1 MPVAPNLPAREVFV
15 EWVHDALGHLYN
27 SRFLDEHPLA
37 DALVGDVADMRQR
50 TQSLRRILV
59 DVVRALRPAPGTP
72 SQSPDWRMHRIL
84 ELRYIEGLTPA
95 EVMERLAL
103 SKSHYFRE
111 QSRVVEAVAAVLWE
125 RALTQTILLPA
136 AQPTMLPAAAELDTG
151 ELDTGDLPG
160 GSRSELAQTEA
171 ERLCAHAIWEAVDI
185 AELLADLRP
194 VIESLAA
201 ANGVALA
208 MPAPA
213 AFPVAHASRTLL
225 RQSLLN
231 VVTYALDMAPGG
243 ALTLAPVT
251 VGMETGFAVR
261 ATRPA
266 AQVAPAKRRQGIGL
280 EIARRLLAAMTGR
293 LTWEEGPDAWEARL
307 LWRTGAGQTLLVV
320 DDNLGFIDLIRR
332 YLTGYNW
339 QVVGAGNGQEARQV
353 LAEQHVS
360 VIVLDVMMPEE
371 DGWELLRALRAT
383 EATRDLTI
391 IVCSVLNEPQLAQ
404 MLGASAYLPKPV
416 SRQALLAAL
425 PVPDANPALTH

>member
-1 MPVAPNLPAREVFV
+1 MPVSPNLPEREVFA
-15 EWVHDALGHLYN
+15 EWVHDALSHLYN

-37 DALVGDVADMRQR
+37 DALVGDVVDMRQR
-50 TQSLRRILV
+50 TQSPRRILV

-72 SQSPDWRMHRIL
+72 SQSPDWRTHRIL

-125 RALTQTILLPA
+125 RALVQTTLPPA
-136 AQPTMLPAAAELDTG
+136 AQPAVLPADDDELDI
-151 ELDTGDLPG
+151 GDLPG
-160 GSRSELAQTEA
+160 GSRSELAHSEA

-201 ANGVALA
+201 VNGVTLS

-243 ALTLAPVT
+243 ALTIAPVT
-251 VGMETGFAVR
+251 LGTETGFAVR
-261 ATRPA
+261 ATRPTAQA
-266 AQVAPAKRRQGIGL
+266 APTKRRQGIGL

-293 LTWEEGPDAWEARL
+293 LTWEDGPDAWEARL
-307 LWRTGAGQTLLVV
+307 LWRTGADQTLLVV

-339 QVVGAGNGQEARQV
+339 QVLGAGNGQEARQV
-353 LAEQHVS
+353 LAEQHVTA
-360 VIVLDVMMPEE
+360 IVLDVMMPEE
-371 DGWELLRALRAT
+371 DGWELLRALRAA

-391 IVCSVLNEPQLAQ
+391 IVSSVLNEPQLAR

-416 SRQALLAAL
+416 SRQALLTAL
-425 PVPDANPALTH
+425 PVPDANPALAH